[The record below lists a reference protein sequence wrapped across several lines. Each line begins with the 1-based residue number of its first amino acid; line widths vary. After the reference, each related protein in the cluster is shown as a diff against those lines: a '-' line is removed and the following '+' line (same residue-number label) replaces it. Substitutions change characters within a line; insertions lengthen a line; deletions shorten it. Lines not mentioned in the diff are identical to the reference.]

1 MLDTFQKTNLS
12 LMVQTVT
19 PDSAVAMQVL
29 SQIQIRL
36 MQAGTTPDMA
46 HNQAVVLLYEIV
58 NQRAL
63 VTAFQMDYVISA
75 LVVLVGIPA
84 AFLLPSGRVEKS
96 GTQAATVI

>member
-1 MLDTFQKTNLS
+1 
-12 LMVQTVT
+12 MVQTVT
-19 PDSAVAMQVL
+19 PDSGVAMQVL

-36 MQAGTTPDMA
+36 MQSGTAPDIA

-63 VTAFQMDYVISA
+63 VTAFEMDYVISA

-84 AFLLPSGRVEKS
+84 AFLLPSGQIKKS
-96 GTQAATVI
+96 GTDAALVI